1 MEDLKRILVPFDD
14 NLRSIKALEY
24 AAMFASG
31 IGAKIT
37 ALHIAD
43 PTQYKSKVDFEKELS
58 EMVDDQLRP
67 ELNKIQKSFPDVKKI
82 DLQIRGKDRPLEGH
96 IVDFAKE
103 NEIDFIIMRSHGLA
117 KDSDW
122 ELNFKS
128 TIAYKVV
135 LGATCPVFTFT
146 QMPENLKIKNILM
159 PIDLMES
166 SLFKVPLCLS
176 LAKRFNATIN
186 LLSASEDKN
195 DHEGLE
201 QQLVEVYN
209 DIKLKG
215 IEVQKAPVQQATFSS
230 SILSFT
236 AKNNIDL
243 VVLMNRP
250 GFRWSDLWISPIAK
264 KIISQATVPIISIRA
279 NKPLETGI

>member
-1 MEDLKRILVPFDD
+1 MDDLKKILVPFDD
-14 NLRSIKALEY
+14 NLKSIKALEY

-37 ALHIAD
+37 ALHISD
-43 PTQYKSKVDFEKELS
+43 PKEYMSKADFEKELA

-67 ELNKIQKSFPDVKKI
+67 ELNKIQKSFPDVKTI
-82 DLQIRGKDRPLEGH
+82 DLQIRGKDRPLDKH

-103 NEIDFIIMRSHGLA
+103 HDIDFIIMRSHGLA

-128 TIAYKVV
+128 TLAYKVV
-135 LGATCPVFTFT
+135 LEATCPVFTFT

-166 SLFKVPLCLS
+166 SLFKIPLSLS
-176 LAKRFNATIN
+176 LAKRFKATIH
-186 LLSASEDKN
+186 LLSASVDSKE
-195 DHEGLE
+195 HEELE

-209 DIKLKG
+209 DIKSKG
-215 IEVQKAPVQQATFSS
+215 IDVQKAPIQQATFSS
-230 SILSFT
+230 SILSY
-236 AKNNIDL
+236 ASKNDIDL

-264 KIISQATVPIISIRA
+264 KIISQANVPIISIRS
-279 NKPLETGI
+279 NKPWETGI

>member
-37 ALHIAD
+37 ALHIAE